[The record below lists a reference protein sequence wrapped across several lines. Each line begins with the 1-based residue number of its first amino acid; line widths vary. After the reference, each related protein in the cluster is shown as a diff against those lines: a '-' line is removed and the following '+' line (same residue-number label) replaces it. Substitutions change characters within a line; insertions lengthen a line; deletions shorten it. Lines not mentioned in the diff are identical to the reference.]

1 MSELLDIE
9 NLSKIDKPALF
20 DPRIMDGTRE
30 KQQIWTTETVEL
42 ARKGLVEGFQL
53 RSSPFLKTVKDVM
66 LRKANIPFKM
76 SEDEQFLYEQAMFD
90 VKFFGNNFTSLKDAQ
105 HGWKRIKLRKYQE
118 DLLDNYDNNRWN
130 IVLFPRQS
138 GKTTTT
144 VVDIVHFLSFNIDKD
159 TVVIAQSERV
169 VMEILAKV
177 KEAFASMPFFM
188 QPGVLR
194 WTKSGCM
201 LDNGCRLFVG
211 VASESV
217 VQGFSLDYVF
227 IYEFA

>member
-76 SEDEQFLYEQAMFD
+76 SEDDMESFD
-90 VKFFGNNFTSLKDAQ
+90 FSDYN
-105 HGWKRIKLRKYQE
+105 
-118 DLLDNYDNNRWN
+118 
-130 IVLFPRQS
+130 
-138 GKTTTT
+138 
-144 VVDIVHFLSFNIDKD
+144 
-159 TVVIAQSERV
+159 
-169 VMEILAKV
+169 
-177 KEAFASMPFFM
+177 
-188 QPGVLR
+188 
-194 WTKSGCM
+194 
-201 LDNGCRLFVG
+201 
-211 VASESV
+211 ESV
-217 VQGFSLDYVF
+217 GKGK
-227 IYEFA
+227 E